1 MDLLSYLR
9 PFVLRLSEPHP
20 SIQDPSQQRQAR
32 YLSIAMLMFSII
44 EISACVVILLTSGFS
59 HVVTILVGAM
69 IVAIGCYALGRSVHY
84 RVGIFISTL
93 TVFLFAYG
101 ALFIFPTSQN
111 LIVIVF
117 PVFLISLFYSLQTSV
132 ITAIVL
138 VISSFAIP
146 TFVAGEWRDVHVS
159 LVFIS
164 TIVAIFVL
172 NMALR
177 QNMENSLRRQAEKL
191 RDNEVQ
197 LREALETLLEN
208 ERLKV
213 ELEKERELIELKSNM
228 METISHEFRTPLAI
242 IQNSRDILFRYHNR
256 LDESQRHYRLNMI
269 AEQVQHLN
277 NLISR
282 VNHSIDDSTTQMS
295 MDLAPMN
302 LGNMCEILV
311 KEYQTNLGTYHRL
324 VYTHEG
330 ELRGLFLHKLL
341 MRYMLSNLLN
351 NAIKYSP
358 KGSTITLHVKRENDL
373 LTIRVRDEGIGIL
386 DSDIPRVFE
395 PLFRGRNVGAIG
407 GAGLGLA
414 IVQKGIQSHRGTV
427 TIDTKPNH
435 HTEFIIQIPLDEKYT
450 SIPQTPAL

>member
-9 PFVLRLSEPHP
+9 PLVLRLSEPHA
-20 SIQDPSQQRQAR
+20 SVQDPTQQRQAR
-32 YLSIAMLMFSII
+32 YLSIAMIMFAMI
-44 EISACVVILLTSGFS
+44 EISASVVLMLTVGFNPIVPIL
-59 HVVTILVGAM
+59 IGALM
-69 IVAIGCYALGRSVHY
+69 VAVGCYMLGRSRY
-84 RVGIFISTL
+84 FRMGIFIASMMA
-93 TVFLFAYG
+93 FLFAYG
-101 ALFIFPTSQN
+101 TLLFFPTSQN
-111 LIVIVF
+111 LVVIVF
-117 PVFLISLFYSLQTSV
+117 PVFLVSLFYSLQTTF

-138 VISSFAIP
+138 VVSSFVIP
-146 TFVAGEWRDVHVS
+146 LLVDGQWQDIQIS

-164 TIVAIFVL
+164 TIAAIFVL

-177 QNMENSLRRQAEKL
+177 QNMENSLRRQTEKL
-191 RDNEVQ
+191 QDNEVQ
-197 LREALETLLEN
+197 LRGALETLLEN

-213 ELEKERELIELKSNM
+213 ELEKERELIELKGNM

-242 IQNSRDILFRYHNR
+242 ILNSRDILFRYHNR
-256 LDESQRHYRLNMI
+256 LTESQRQDRLNII
-269 AEQVQHLN
+269 ADQVQHLN

-295 MDLAPMN
+295 MDLAPIN
-302 LGNMCEILV
+302 LNTMCEILV
-311 KEYQTNLGTYHRL
+311 KEYQTNLGTYHHL

-341 MRYMLSNLLN
+341 IRYMLSNLLSN
-351 NAIKYSP
+351 SIKYSP
-358 KGSTITLHVKRENDL
+358 KGSTITLHVKRADDL

-386 DSDIPRVFE
+386 PSDIPRVFE

-407 GAGLGLA
+407 GTGLGLA

-427 TIDTKPNH
+427 TIDSKPNH
-435 HTEFIIQIPLDEKYT
+435 YTEFTIQLPLDETYT